1 MTPAILLLILVA
13 VLELILLAILQK
25 KIDDVN
31 EQEIKKD
38 IELFNL
44 IIEVGQVLKKLD
56 IRIKDL
62 EKDKKE

>member
-31 EQEIKKD
+31 KQEIKKD

-44 IIEVGQVLKKLD
+44 IVEIGQVLKKLD